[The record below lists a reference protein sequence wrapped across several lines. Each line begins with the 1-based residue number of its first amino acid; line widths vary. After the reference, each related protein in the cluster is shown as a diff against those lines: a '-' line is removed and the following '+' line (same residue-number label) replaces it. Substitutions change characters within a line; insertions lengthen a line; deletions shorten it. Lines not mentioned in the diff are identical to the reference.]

1 MNDLFVSFFS
11 ISIKLF
17 AIMTPPAILSA
28 FISGTAHYDE
38 ERKRRTAFKTSSAIF
53 IIGLNLLIIG
63 DSLFSIFGFTLD
75 AFRIGSGVLLF
86 LTALTLMN
94 ENGDSPDVLTEKD
107 ISVVPLAVPLC
118 MGPAAI
124 GTIIVMGSTADS
136 IWDKVLSGFSL
147 LFAVLIIYLM
157 LLTSKSIAAL
167 LGKTGIAILAKFT
180 GLFLAAI
187 AAQVIFTGIKSFL

>member
-1 MNDLFVSFFS
+1 MTDIFFSFFS

-28 FISGTAHYDE
+28 FISGTAHYDAAK
-38 ERKRRTAFKTSSAIF
+38 KRRTAFKTSSAIF
-53 IIGLNLLIIG
+53 IIGLTLLIIG
-63 DSLFSIFGFTLD
+63 DSLFSVFGFTLD

-94 ENGDSPDVLTEKD
+94 DNGDSPEVSTDKD
-107 ISVVPLAVPLC
+107 ISVVPLAIPLC

-124 GTIIVMGSTADS
+124 GTIIVMGSTANS
-136 IWDKVLSGFSL
+136 VWDKVLSGLAFF
-147 LFAVLIIYLM
+147 FAVLVIYLM
-157 LLTSKSIAAL
+157 LLMSKSIAAI

-187 AAQVIFTGIKSFL
+187 AAQVIFTGIKSFI

>member
-1 MNDLFVSFFS
+1 
-11 ISIKLF
+11 
-17 AIMTPPAILSA
+17 MTPPAILSA

-38 ERKRRTAFKTSSAIF
+38 ERKRRTAFKTSCAIF